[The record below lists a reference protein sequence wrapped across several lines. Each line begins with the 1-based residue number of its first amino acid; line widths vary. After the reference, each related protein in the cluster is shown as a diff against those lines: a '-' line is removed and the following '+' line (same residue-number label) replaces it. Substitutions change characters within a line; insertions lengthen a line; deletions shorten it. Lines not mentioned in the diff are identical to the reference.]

1 LIGLEIKN
9 AALVQGGVFFV
20 GRRRCWHFLGC
31 IRLAR
36 LYAGLAGGG
45 AGLAVVVLVLG
56 AFGVALFTNLDA
68 FLEHVLGVVGAAG
81 NEGGGEAANVG
92 AVAVEADA
100 GHHHLGVFFVEA
112 GVGAE
117 LAGGNAAAEGIENG
131 LVVLAGAGGGHVH
144 RKGLV
149 KEEVID

>member
-1 LIGLEIKN
+1 M
-9 AALVQGGVFFV
+9 
-20 GRRRCWHFLGC
+20 
-31 IRLAR
+31 AR

-45 AGLAVVVLVLG
+45 AGLAMVVLVLG
-56 AFGVALFTNLDA
+56 TFGVALFTNFNAL
-68 FLEHVLGVVGAAG
+68 LEDVLGVVGAAG
-81 NEGGGEAANVG
+81 DEGGGEAADVG

-100 GHHHLGVFFVEA
+100 GHHHLGIFFVET

-131 LVVLAGAGGGHVH
+131 LVVLAGAGGGHIH

-149 KEEVID
+149 NCGSD